1 MPAEAG
7 AKMRSM
13 VWERMRFVVWS
24 WPRSLPVRVRP
35 SEVRIV
41 TVSVCGGGRGG

>member
-1 MPAEAG
+1 
-7 AKMRSM
+7 MRSM